1 MQTAV
6 IPENEGA
13 RLAALH
19 RYGILDTP
27 PEDAFDEL
35 ARLASMICATP
46 IALITLVGETRQWFK
61 ARIGVPV
68 QELSREIAVCAH
80 TILGNDL
87 FIVADALQDPRFSD
101 NPLVASTKLRFYAGA
116 PLTTTDGHNL
126 GTLCVMDH
134 HPRTLDDAQKSALR
148 ALARQAVAQLDLRKQ
163 MAERARAEEA
173 LRDSESRIAL
183 ILDEVEQMKR
193 DFVASVSHELRTP
206 LTSIRGS
213 LGLLASGVVGELN
226 EEATRVV
233 GVAERNS
240 IRLMGLI
247 NDILDFE
254 KLDNGRVELDIRPVA
269 LRPILEKAVD
279 MIRSVAARD
288 RIRIEVQATD
298 ARVLGDDA
306 RLAQVVVNLLSNA
319 VKYSHRG
326 GVVTLSV
333 RWGST
338 WTEVRV
344 KDRGGGIPA
353 EAQRKLF
360 QRFSQI
366 DASDSRPKP
375 GTGLGLAIC
384 TAIVEQHGGEIGVE
398 SALGEGSTFWFRIHS
413 VAEYAEKKPL
423 LPDVDVLLL
432 DDDAALIDRVSAQLA
447 AAGVPVRVARSG
459 EAGLAAAA
467 EKTPGLIVLDL
478 QLPGI
483 DGFGVVSK
491 LRSDPRRRDVPLL
504 VYSKS
509 DLTTAERNRLQLGP
523 TRFLKKTRANDA
535 EFRAAVGQLLDYSRG
550 GELT

>member
-6 IPENEGA
+6 LPENEGA
-13 RLAALH
+13 RLVALH

-46 IALITLVGETRQWFK
+46 IALITLVAETRQWFK
-61 ARIGVPV
+61 ARIGVSV
-68 QELSREIAVCAH
+68 HELSREIAVCAH
-80 TILGNDL
+80 TILGDDL
-87 FIVADALQDPRFSD
+87 FIVADALDDPRFAD
-101 NPLVASTKLRFYAGA
+101 NPLVATTKLRFYAGA
-116 PLTTTDGHNL
+116 PLTTADGHNL

-134 HPRTLDDAQKSALR
+134 RPRVLDDAQKSALR
-148 ALARQAVAQLDLRKQ
+148 ALAKQAVAQLELRKE
-163 MAERARAEEA
+163 MTDRARAEA
-173 LRDSESRIAL
+173 RIAS
-183 ILDEVEQMKR
+183 ILDEVEQMKK
-193 DFVASVSHELRTP
+193 DFVANVSHELRTP

-213 LGLLASGVVGELN
+213 LGLLASGVVGQLN

-233 GVAERNS
+233 DVAERNS
-240 IRLMGLI
+240 IRLMSII

-254 KLDNGRVELDIRPVA
+254 KLDNGKVELNIRPFA
-269 LRPILEKAVD
+269 LRPILEQAVD
-279 MIRSVAARD
+279 TVRSVAAHD
-288 RIRIEVQATD
+288 RIRIEVQTTD
-298 ARVLGDDA
+298 ARVLADDA

-333 RWGST
+333 HVGST

-344 KDRGGGIPA
+344 KDRGAGIPA

-398 SALGEGSTFWFRIHS
+398 SALGEGSTFWFRIRS
-413 VAEYAEKKPL
+413 VTEYAQKKPW

-432 DDDAALIDRVSAQLA
+432 DDDAAAIDNVSAQLA

-459 EAGLAAAA
+459 EAGLAAVA
-467 EKTPGLIVLDL
+467 EKAPGLIVLDL
-478 QLPGI
+478 QLPDI
-483 DGFGVVSK
+483 DGFSVVSK
-491 LRSDPRRRDVPLL
+491 LRKDPQRRDMPLL
-504 VYSKS
+504 VYSEG

-550 GELT
+550 RELP